1 MESAWQVHGISIVT
15 VRVIAG
21 DAIRHL
27 VESSCLDNERRCV
40 FHVSRG
46 VFRYIRCVKPNPDK
60 QSGRFD
66 GEDVLLQLQYSGT
79 METIRI
85 RQQVHGIL

>member
-1 MESAWQVHGISIVT
+1 MLAFLVCVCVT
-15 VRVIAG
+15 WCFVVW
-21 DAIRHL
+21 
-27 VESSCLDNERRCV
+27 C
-40 FHVSRG
+40 G
-46 VFRYIRCVKPNPDK
+46 VVRYIRCVKPNPDK

-85 RQQVHGIL
+85 RQQVRHPSGHLYTSMR